1 MDATIRIAVCD
12 DARAV
17 KLFFRHVLEEDGDM
31 EIVSA
36 TSTGGAALEELGR
49 HRPDALLL
57 DLVLPDVA
65 DPCALVAQLR
75 ERSPRTA
82 IVLISNMPESTL
94 KEEAERLGVDGW
106 MLKAQKPEQL
116 RAAVRQA
123 VAPGAAEA
131 GRR

>member
-17 KLFFRHVLEEDGDM
+17 KMFFRHVLEEEGDM
-31 EIVSA
+31 EVVSA
-36 TSTGGAALEELGR
+36 TSTGRAALDELGL

-65 DPCALVAQLR
+65 DPEVLVRQMR
-75 ERSPRTA
+75 ERSPDTA
-82 IVLISNMPESTL
+82 ILLISNMPASNL
-94 KEEAERLGVDGW
+94 KEAAERMGADGW

-116 RAAVRQA
+116 RDAVRRA
-123 VAPGAAEA
+123 VAASV
-131 GRR
+131 

>member
-1 MDATIRIAVCD
+1 MDPPIRIAVCD

-65 DPCALVAQLR
+65 DPGLLVRQLR
-75 ERSPRTA
+75 ERSPQTA

-94 KEEAERLGVDGW
+94 KVEAERLGVDSW

-116 RAAVRQA
+116 REAVRQA
-123 VAPGAAEA
+123 VAPGTAEA